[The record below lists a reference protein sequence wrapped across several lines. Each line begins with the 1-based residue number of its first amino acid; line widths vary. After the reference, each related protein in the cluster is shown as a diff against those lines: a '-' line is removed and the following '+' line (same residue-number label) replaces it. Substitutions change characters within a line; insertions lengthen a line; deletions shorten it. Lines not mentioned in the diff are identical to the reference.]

1 MAFSKLKS
9 ALSRSRSSSPSP
21 HTQQTEF
28 VEPPLTPLHLHG
40 YKSNTKH
47 KLLTN
52 EVADELRLHLPSIL
66 QIGHEWKLLYSM
78 EQNGASLNTLYACTE
93 PKIGE
98 NMTRRRGFVLIVE
111 DSHRNLF
118 GAYLNDHLRPLDG
131 KYYYGNGDCFL
142 WKIEH
147 AKVKQLS
154 RENDDVKDDINDSS
168 SEIDMLRLKVF
179 PYTGLNNFII
189 YSNSSYISVG
199 SGDGKFGLW
208 IDSNLET
215 GASDHVE
222 TFGNE
227 PLSNHRKFHIVG
239 IEVWRV

>member
-9 ALSRSRSSSPSP
+9 VLSRSRSSSPSP
-21 HTQQTEF
+21 KAQQMEF
-28 VEPPLTPLHLHG
+28 TDPPLTPLHLHG

-52 EVADELRLHLPSIL
+52 EIADELRQHLPSIL
-66 QIGHEWKLLYSM
+66 QIGHEWKLLYSL
-78 EQNGASLNTLYACTE
+78 EQNGASLNTLYSCTE

-98 NMTRRRGFVLIVE
+98 NTTRRRGFILVVE

-131 KYYYGNGDCFL
+131 RYYYGNGDCFL
-142 WKIEH
+142 WKIEN

-154 RENDDVKDDINDSS
+154 RENNDVNDIQEHN
-168 SEIDMLRLKVF
+168 ETAMLRLKVF
-179 PYTGLNNFII
+179 PFTGLNNFVI
-189 YSNSSYISVG
+189 YSNASYISVG

-208 IDSNLET
+208 IDSSLET

-227 PLSNHRKFHIVG
+227 PLSSKKKFHIVG
-239 IEVWRV
+239 VEVWRV